1 MIMWQVLCPETGWRS
16 PPVPDRNDAERQARN
31 IDAEIARV
39 NGASGHAHP
48 VVEVLA
54 GRTASISVGRRS

>member
-1 MIMWQVLCPETGWRS
+1 MWQVLCPETAWRS
-16 PPVPDRNDAERQARN
+16 PPVPDRDDAERKARD

-39 NGASGHAHP
+39 NGGSGHAHL

-54 GRTASISVGRRS
+54 GRTASVSVGRRS